1 MRNLKSDIV
10 NEKSDVL
17 IIGGGLAGC
26 FTAISA
32 IEEGMDVAILEKA
45 DIRRSGCAGPGLD
58 GAQLIDREI
67 TISPTDF
74 RDSLLKRSNGMVD
87 AGILETFSEWMGDS
101 KQRLLE
107 LENYGVKVLKDEKF
121 CVYSHLSHEIGFEG
135 RDLKPS
141 LAAEVKRRGVRV
153 YNHTMAVGLLK
164 AGDTVIGA
172 MGLNIHDGSMTTYSA
187 PVTVM
192 VTGSA
197 TRLYGPPGL
206 GPFVN
211 DYCPACC
218 GDGHVMAYDAG
229 ARIAG
234 MEFTRVS
241 VKPLKHWLC
250 RSINHVGAVL
260 RTAEGEII
268 VKPGGSQ
275 DGLFWK
281 ALSIQQEGKQL
292 LWDATGLSDKEHEHI
307 QFEMENEKPISLKY
321 GEDIGFDF
329 RKSPLEGQVMPWSF
343 RAGLA
348 GVVVDKNMQTSLNGL
363 YAVGDVAG
371 GTGIRLGAMM
381 CCVYGYR
388 IGKITAEHA
397 KNRETGE
404 VKQEQIETLANTVLE
419 PLGVRGG
426 YNPLDVEK
434 LVQHIVTTYSGI
446 FRTGAKLSW
455 GLNELDR
462 VKKEMLPKLSAETP
476 HDLMRAYEARCI
488 TTIAE
493 MHMRAA
499 FFRTESRMAPA
510 HYRVDYPEQDDDN
523 WKSIMV
529 VIQKRD
535 GEMVLSK
542 NKLNAGGD

>member
-1 MRNLKSDIV
+1 
-10 NEKSDVL
+10 VL

-26 FTAISA
+26 FTALSA
-32 IEEGMDVAILEKA
+32 VKEGKDVVILEKA

-58 GAQLIDREI
+58 GAQLVDPEI
-67 TISPTDF
+67 TISPADF
-74 RDSLLKRSNGMVD
+74 RDSSLKRSQGMVD
-87 AGILETFSEWMGDS
+87 ASILEVFSEWMGDS

-107 LENYGVKVLKDEKF
+107 LEDYGIKVLKDGKF
-121 CVYSHLSHEIGFEG
+121 RIYSQHSHEVGFEG
-135 RDLKPS
+135 RDMKPC

-164 AGDTVIGA
+164 TGENVIGA
-172 MGLNIHDGSMTTYSA
+172 MGLNIHDGSLTAYTA

-218 GDGHVMAYDAG
+218 GDGHVMAYEAG

-260 RTAEGEII
+260 RTADGEII
-268 VKPGGSQ
+268 VQSGGTQ
-275 DGLFWK
+275 DGLFLK
-281 ALSIQQEGKQL
+281 ALSLQQEGKQL
-292 LWDATGLSDKEHEHI
+292 LWDATGLSTREHEHI
-307 QFEMENEKPISLKY
+307 KFEMENEKPISLKY
-321 GEDIGFDF
+321 CEDTGFDL
-329 RKSPLEGQVMPWSF
+329 RKAPLEGQVMPWSF

-348 GVVVDKNMQTSLNGL
+348 GVVVDSDMRTSLDGL

-388 IGKITAEHA
+388 IGKIAAERA
-397 KNRETGE
+397 NKGE
-404 VKQEQIETLANTVLE
+404 PGEIEQEQIDTLANAVLA
-419 PLGVRGG
+419 PLGVRDG

-434 LVQHIVTTYSGI
+434 LVQHIVTTYSGL
-446 FRTGAKLSW
+446 FRSGAKLSW
-455 GLNELDR
+455 GLNELNR
-462 VKKEMLPKLSAETP
+462 VKKELLPKLLAVTP
-476 HDLMRAYEARCI
+476 HDLMRAYETRCI

-499 FFRTESRMAPA
+499 LFRTESRIAPS
-510 HYRVDYPEQDDDN
+510 HYRVDYPEKDDDN
-523 WKSIMV
+523 WKSTMI
-529 VIQKRD
+529 VIQKCD
-535 GEMVLSK
+535 GEMALSK
-542 NKLNAGGD
+542 QKLDAGGD